1 MEYAVS
7 DQRERLAKPGHGS
20 TDLGRRRFLAV
31 SALAASVA
39 AVVGGAPGLAQGVV
53 AATDVDPEFV
63 ELSRFLTGRPD
74 LDARIIARAHEG
86 LTSADPAFSSH
97 WTALQRAIQQASVAD
112 IDAFAAS
119 ALYDDPA
126 LKATAMAIISAFYL
140 GQVGQGGDATVVSFE
155 KALMFQPTEG
165 IIVIPTY
172 ALGGPNYWD
181 DLVLPNE

>member
-1 MEYAVS
+1 MS
-7 DQRERLAKPGHGS
+7 DQRARPAKPGNGS

-63 ELSRFLTGRPD
+63 ELSRFLTGKPD
-74 LDARIIARAHEG
+74 LDARIVARAHQG
-86 LTSADPAFSSH
+86 LTAADPAFASRSA
-97 WTALQRAIQQASVAD
+97 TLARAIREADLSD

-119 ALYDDPA
+119 TLYDDPA
-126 LKATAMAIISAFYL
+126 LKSTAMAMISAFYL
-140 GQVGQGGDATVVSFE
+140 GQVGQGDDATLVSFE

-181 DLVLPNE
+181 DLVLPND